1 MVDSSGNNH
10 NAVATGDLKSVPG
23 MLGSGVEMDADTLLP
38 IGEVAGF
45 EWNEPFTL
53 CAWIR
58 PFSLNDDRYIFRKR
72 NDDTSKGYTM
82 MLRRETIGFGAVNKG
97 GSNMLGMYADKGAII
112 LRHWSHVAIVYDGTG
127 RKLSIAMYVDGRQVR
142 YENTTGTLSASIRVT
157 DPLRIGRN
165 FVGQLDDL
173 RIYNRMLSNEEV
185 SFLAA
190 PDRD

>member
-1 MVDSSGNNH
+1 
-10 NAVATGDLKSVPG
+10 
-23 MLGSGVEMDADTLLP
+23 
-38 IGEVAGF
+38 
-45 EWNEPFTL
+45 
-53 CAWIR
+53 
-58 PFSLNDDRYIFRKR
+58 
-72 NDDTSKGYTM
+72 
-82 MLRRETIGFGAVNKG
+82 
-97 GSNMLGMYADKGAII
+97 
-112 LRHWSHVAIVYDGTG
+112 
-127 RKLSIAMYVDGRQVR
+127 MYVDGRQVR